1 MGYRKVYVYNEGL
14 PEWTKRG
21 YPVEANTVYP
31 KVQIPSVSAAAL
43 NDKLKRDE
51 DIFVLDIRDENDRKA
66 GWIKG
71 STYIDLEILTDKV
84 KELPKNKAIVIV
96 DLHGKQGQTTARYLA
111 TKGFKDIS
119 VLEGGFM
126 EGWASGQYPI
136 EK

>member
-21 YPVEANTVYP
+21 YPVQSDTVYP
-31 KVQIPSVSAAAL
+31 KIQIPSVSAAAL
-43 NDKLKRDE
+43 NDRLKRE
-51 DIFVLDIRDENDRKA
+51 ENMFVLDLRDENDRKA

-71 STYIDLEILTDKV
+71 STHIDLEILTDKL
-84 KELPKNKAIVIV
+84 KELPKNKAIILV
-96 DLHGKQGQTTARYLA
+96 DLHGKQSLTAARYLA
-111 TKGFKDIS
+111 TKGFKDVT

-126 EGWASGQYPI
+126 DGWAKGNYPV

>member
-1 MGYRKVYVYNEGL
+1 MGYKKVYVYSDGL

-31 KVQIPSVSAAAL
+31 KIQIPLITAAAL
-43 NDKLKRDE
+43 SDRLKHDE
-51 DIFVLDIRDENDRKA
+51 NILVLDIRDEDDRKA

-71 STYIDLEILTDKV
+71 SMHIDLEILTDKF
-84 KELPKNKAIVIV
+84 KEIPKNKAVVVV
-96 DLHGKQGQTTARYLA
+96 DLHGKQSLTAARYLA
-111 TKGFKDIS
+111 TKGFKDIT

-126 EGWASGQYPI
+126 EGWTAGNYPV